1 MKPEITML
9 LSEGSVYFPVPSCTM
24 DSTAALSLLP
34 TIYPYSPCAIERS
47 PKNLWMRVCAGTEQT
62 PCSVTCEEHCFPL
75 ERNLFSCRFSVIP
88 SLRFAC
94 IMALVY
100 NGLYIFGPTNCWL
113 IGNRAWVCVETGEEW
128 HCGPV
133 DTKSATPYF
142 CLPVTG
148 EKAVTWTR
156 VEREAE
162 KHVELTF
169 YWDFATKGDMRN

>member
-1 MKPEITML
+1 MCISLCPHVPWTAQQLCPCYLRSTPTIHVPSRVPQKTFEWGFML
-9 LSEGSVYFPVPSCTM
+9 GLSKHLVQWHVRSIAFLWRETYFPVV
-24 DSTAALSLLP
+24 SL
-34 TIYPYSPCAIERS
+34 
-47 PKNLWMRVCAGTEQT
+47 
-62 PCSVTCEEHCFPL
+62 
-75 ERNLFSCRFSVIP
+75 VIP

-94 IMALVY
+94 IMTLVY

-133 DTKSATPYF
+133 DTRSATPYF

-169 YWDFATKGDMRN
+169 YWDFATKEDVRN